1 MSEQEKNVETAPN
14 YAKIYL
20 IKCQNLEKTINSQKN
35 EIKKLSGDLLQAN
48 KDKDDLKVFMKNNT
62 TLKEEIQNIKEELMN
77 VRNEYSE
84 IIRKKDD
91 EISKLTR
98 KISQLE
104 SKMQLD
110 KSAYDKNTNI
120 FMSKMNVVTYL
131 QMDNKAYQ
139 DEIAVLKKEQED
151 YKNKKEEEI
160 QLEKKKNFLKVENFK
175 QKMINTLK
183 KTNEDMKSFN
193 YEFMGANNKLLQRQ
207 KQQLFIQIEKKN
219 EIIKDL
225 NQEIKKLRDKIDE
238 NEKDMDMHKL
248 VEYNL
253 AQKLIEKEK
262 DPNFKKNKRT
272 KTFVN
277 STQMRFPSIKKN
289 QSENDIFPKV
299 NKLNLNLNR
308 TKNYYNRSNSI
319 EEVDLLEHTK
329 KMNINLGK
337 KVANYQKEL
346 QEKNIEIEKEKLI
359 NVQLKNKLNVYKSK
373 FKGLVDFLEENLKNF
388 SKDEK
393 LMAKTNFNSKIE
405 KIKKCEFEEFNIE
418 EKKELL
424 SVLIKY
430 LLPLANPDVD
440 YTGNNDSKTYFN
452 TNLSITRLKNINNK
466 NYLND
471 TVLKKAFVDKAS
483 KYHKDILNGR
493 TLIYSS
499 SKQDSFEQ

>member
-225 NQEIKKLRDKIDE
+225 NQEIKKLRDKID
-238 NEKDMDMHKL
+238 
-248 VEYNL
+248 
-253 AQKLIEKEK
+253 
-262 DPNFKKNKRT
+262 
-272 KTFVN
+272 
-277 STQMRFPSIKKN
+277 
-289 QSENDIFPKV
+289 
-299 NKLNLNLNR
+299 
-308 TKNYYNRSNSI
+308 
-319 EEVDLLEHTK
+319 
-329 KMNINLGK
+329 
-337 KVANYQKEL
+337 
-346 QEKNIEIEKEKLI
+346 
-359 NVQLKNKLNVYKSK
+359 
-373 FKGLVDFLEENLKNF
+373 
-388 SKDEK
+388 
-393 LMAKTNFNSKIE
+393 
-405 KIKKCEFEEFNIE
+405 
-418 EKKELL
+418 
-424 SVLIKY
+424 
-430 LLPLANPDVD
+430 
-440 YTGNNDSKTYFN
+440 
-452 TNLSITRLKNINNK
+452 
-466 NYLND
+466 
-471 TVLKKAFVDKAS
+471 
-483 KYHKDILNGR
+483 
-493 TLIYSS
+493 
-499 SKQDSFEQ
+499 